1 MNKRLAYI
9 ISTIT
14 VILLIPAIAMQFTDE
29 VNWTTVDFVVAAI
42 VLYGFGFIFEIA
54 ARKLKDQR
62 QKILFYSLLLA
73 LLLLLYLELAVG
85 ILGTSIA
92 GD

>member
-29 VNWTTVDFVVAAI
+29 VNWTTVDFLVAAI